1 MIDFGSIMD
10 FSWYTWVLLPVL
22 IFCSRVVDVTLGTMR
37 VILVSKGI
45 KYVAPL
51 IGFFEVIIW
60 LLAIGQ
66 VMKNM
71 SNFMCYVAYGGGFAT
86 GTFVGIYLEE
96 KLSIGLVI
104 LRIIIHRDATN
115 FIEYLKSENY
125 GVTILDGAGA
135 KGTVKVIFTVVERQ
149 QSKKIIQIIHRINPH
164 AFYSIEDVKYANEG
178 VFKNKKMAQ
187 NRRFLNFLKFKKK

>member
-149 QSKKIIQIIHRINPH
+149 QSKKIIQIIHQINPH